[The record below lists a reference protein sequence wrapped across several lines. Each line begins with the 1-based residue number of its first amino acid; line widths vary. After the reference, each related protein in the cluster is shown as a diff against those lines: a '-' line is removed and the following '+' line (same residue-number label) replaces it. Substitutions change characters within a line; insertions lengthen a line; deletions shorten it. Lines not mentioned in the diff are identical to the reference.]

1 LARATRRGHRQEHR
15 AGEKLFV
22 DFAGVTASIVDPK
35 TGEITEHAVF
45 VAALGASSFTY
56 AEACNGQDLP
66 SWVEAHIHTYEYIG
80 GVTSITVP
88 DNLKAGVTRPDLYEP
103 EINRTYR
110 EMAEHY
116 GTTIIPARVRRPR
129 DKAKV
134 ENAVQQVERWVLA
147 PLRNQT
153 FFSLP
158 EFNRAIGERLDW
170 LNGRPFAKLDGCR
183 RSLWIEL
190 DRPALKPLPQ
200 RRFQIPEWKV
210 NVGVNI
216 DYHFDFERHH
226 YSVPY
231 QLVGQR
237 IDVRAT
243 TTIVEA
249 FHKGRRVASHRRA
262 LRPNGFTTELSH
274 RPKSHQRYSEWSP
287 SRLIRWAETIGPDTA
302 AVIAEILRRKPH
314 PEQGFRS
321 CLGILRLAKR
331 FGSPRVERA
340 GRRARTIGSVSY
352 R

>member
-1 LARATRRGHRQEHR
+1 
-15 AGEKLFV
+15 
-22 DFAGVTASIVDPK
+22 
-35 TGEITEHAVF
+35 
-45 VAALGASSFTY
+45 
-56 AEACNGQDLP
+56 
-66 SWVEAHIHTYEYIG
+66 
-80 GVTSITVP
+80 
-88 DNLKAGVTRPDLYEP
+88 
-103 EINRTYR
+103 
-110 EMAEHY
+110 MAEHY

-170 LNGRPFAKLDGCR
+170 PNGRPFAKLDGCR

-287 SRLIRWAETIGPDTA
+287 SRLIARDDKVFTFHGNHNVST
-302 AVIAEILRRKPH
+302 
-314 PEQGFRS
+314 
-321 CLGILRLAKR
+321 RLT
-331 FGSPRVERA
+331 V
-340 GRRARTIGSVSY
+340 
-352 R
+352 